1 MIIYLKTI
9 STTYIDTIIT
19 KDLSE
24 RRVIMSN
31 ITTFARDLE
40 FTNQGFELYNESDI
54 RGFLY
59 KDIVYYQNIVASIE
73 NKINL

>member
-1 MIIYLKTI
+1 
-9 STTYIDTIIT
+9 
-19 KDLSE
+19 
-24 RRVIMSN
+24 MSN